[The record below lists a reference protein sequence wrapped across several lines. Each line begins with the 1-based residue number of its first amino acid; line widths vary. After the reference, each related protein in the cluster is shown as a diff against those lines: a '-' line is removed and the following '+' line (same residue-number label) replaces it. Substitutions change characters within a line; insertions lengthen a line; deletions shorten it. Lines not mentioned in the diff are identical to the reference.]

1 MVHVYIPMMFFD
13 YLNFMSSYYRKAR
26 GDEHHMSFNESQL
39 DIYNPG
45 NIKITDNK
53 NITLMYMVED
63 VDKEYG
69 RLMNSNYRI
78 EFIRIPTIMPWGVKS
93 FIFKDLDG
101 NEIIF

>member
-1 MVHVYIPMMFFD
+1 
-13 YLNFMSSYYRKAR
+13 
-26 GDEHHMSFNESQL
+26 MSFNESQL

-69 RLMNSNYRI
+69 RLMNSKLQDWILSEYLLSCHG
-78 EFIRIPTIMPWGVKS
+78 GVK
-93 FIFKDLDG
+93 
-101 NEIIF
+101 IIYI